1 MNHAAAQHHPP
12 QETALDALTSRFNLK
27 ALGTTPRTEILAGL
41 TTWLAM
47 AYIVVVNPGI
57 LAAAGMDRGAVFTAT
72 CLAAG
77 IASIAMG
84 WFANYPL
91 ALAPGMGLNAYFAF
105 AVVLGMKVPW
115 QVALGAVFLSGVLF
129 LIVSLL
135 RLREWLINSIPLSLK
150 LGIGAGIGL
159 FLAVIGLQGMGLV
172 VAHPVTLV
180 TLGNLGSAK
189 TLLACLGFL
198 LMAGLSARGN
208 AGALLIGILV
218 VAVLGIPLGLTTFQG
233 VVSTPPSLAPTFLQ
247 MDIAGALGLGVGA
260 IVLTFFLV
268 DVLDNAG
275 TLIATT
281 QRAGLMNPD
290 GSVPRLRQALTAD
303 SGGAMLGAVLG
314 TSTVTSYIESA
325 AGIQAGGRSGLTAIT
340 TGVLFL
346 LTLFFAPLAAAIPG
360 FATAPALVFVACL
373 MARALRDLN
382 WDDATEYLPAV
393 VTAIAMPF
401 TFSIATGIGLGFIVH
416 ALMKAVTGRAG
427 LVGGAVWVIA
437 AASLLKFALA

>member
-1 MNHAAAQHHPP
+1 
-12 QETALDALTSRFNLK
+12 
-27 ALGTTPRTEILAGL
+27 
-41 TTWLAM
+41 
-47 AYIVVVNPGI
+47 
-57 LAAAGMDRGAVFTAT
+57 
-72 CLAAG
+72 
-77 IASIAMG
+77 
-84 WFANYPL
+84 
-91 ALAPGMGLNAYFAF
+91 
-105 AVVLGMKVPW
+105 
-115 QVALGAVFLSGVLF
+115 
-129 LIVSLL
+129 
-135 RLREWLINSIPLSLK
+135 
-150 LGIGAGIGL
+150 
-159 FLAVIGLQGMGLV
+159 
-172 VAHPVTLV
+172 
-180 TLGNLGSAK
+180 
-189 TLLACLGFL
+189 
-198 LMAGLSARGN
+198 
-208 AGALLIGILV
+208 V

-303 SGGAMLGAVLG
+303 SGGAMLGAVVG

-340 TGVLFL
+340 TGALFL